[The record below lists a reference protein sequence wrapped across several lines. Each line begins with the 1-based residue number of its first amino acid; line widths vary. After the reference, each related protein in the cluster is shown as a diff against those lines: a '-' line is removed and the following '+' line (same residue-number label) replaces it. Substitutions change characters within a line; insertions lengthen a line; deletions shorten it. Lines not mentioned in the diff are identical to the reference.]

1 MRTIVVGGGVVGVTT
16 AYYLAK
22 EGHDVTVI
30 DKSNN
35 VGQEATAVNA
45 GLIAPGHC
53 FAWASPAAPK
63 MLLKSLLGEKT
74 AIRVKPSLSPR
85 FLWWGMQ
92 FMRECTAERAKTNT
106 LAKLGLSVY
115 SQELLYQIEAEENI
129 DYDGI
134 KKGLV
139 YTYRDENEMKL
150 GIVKAKILSD
160 AGQTINSI
168 TSDELAKLDPA
179 FGASSIRFAG
189 AIYAPNDASGNS
201 EKFSVQLME
210 RCKALGVKFEFGV
223 EAKKFTQKNGKITS
237 VVTNQGEMEA
247 DNFVLAMG
255 VMSPFLS
262 RTIGQ
267 DLPVYPA
274 KGFSVT
280 IDITNKDA
288 APTIGGVDEKTLV
301 AWSRFNDKLRISST
315 AQFSGYDRS
324 HTRAD
329 FDNII
334 NTASALWPEAADW
347 SKPNMTA
354 GLRPM
359 TPDGTPIIGKG
370 DKHSNLF
377 YNTGHGHMGWTMS
390 CGSSKML
397 TDIMHGR
404 TPALPT
410 EPFKVRSIRK

>member
-1 MRTIVVGGGVVGVTT
+1 MRTIVIGGGVVGVTT

-30 DKSNN
+30 DKAQT
-35 VGQEATAVNA
+35 VGQDATAVNA

-74 AIRVKPSLSPR
+74 AIRVKPSLDPR

-115 SQELLYQIEAEENI
+115 SQELLYKIEAEENI

-139 YTYRDENEMKL
+139 YTYRDEEEMKL
-150 GIVKAKILSD
+150 GVMKAKLLSD
-160 AGQTINSI
+160 AGQTIESI
-168 TSDELAKLDPA
+168 TSDELGKLDPA
-179 FGASSIRFAG
+179 FAASSIKFAG

-201 EKFSVQLME
+201 EKFSINLME
-210 RCKALGVKFEFGV
+210 RCKAMGVKFEFGV
-223 EAKKFTQKNGKITS
+223 EAKKFTEKNGKITS
-237 VVTNQGEMEA
+237 IVTNQGSMEA
-247 DNFVLAMG
+247 DNYVLAMG
-255 VMSPFLS
+255 VMSPFMS
-262 RTIGQ
+262 RTVGQ
-267 DLPVYPA
+267 DLPIYPA

-301 AWSRFNDKLRISST
+301 AWSRFDDKLRISST
-315 AQFSGYDRS
+315 AQFSGYNRS

-334 NTASALWPEAADW
+334 DTASALWPDAADW
-347 SKPNMTA
+347 SKPRMTA

-370 DKHSNLF
+370 EKHSNLF

-390 CGSSKML
+390 CGSSRML
-397 TDIMHGR
+397 VDIMQGQ